1 MNPKFDM
8 ESSTF
13 SVSGKLTLETLKND
27 GWLCVNKSAKLSIIN
42 TSVQFDLSGVDHI
55 DSAGLAWLLN
65 FKKDASLDSVV
76 VSYTSAPEK
85 LMQLAALSGV
95 EHLLISK

>member
-1 MNPKFDM
+1 MTPEFDTVL
-8 ESSTF
+8 SRF
-13 SVSGKLTLETLKND
+13 SVAGDLTLETLKSD
-27 GWLCVNKSAKLSIIN
+27 GWLLVDKTTRSSLVETK
-42 TSVQFDLSGVDHI
+42 VQFDLASIDHI

-85 LMQLAALSGV
+85 LTQLAALSGV
-95 EHLLISK
+95 DHLLISK

>member
-1 MNPKFDM
+1 MSPEFDAT
-8 ESSTF
+8 SSRF
-13 SVSGKLTLETLKND
+13 SILGDLTLETLKSD
-27 GWLCVNKSAKLSIIN
+27 GWLLVDEPTRSSLTETGVN
-42 TSVQFDLSGVDHI
+42 FDLSGVDHI

-76 VSYTSAPEK
+76 ISFTSAPEK

-95 EHLLISK
+95 DHLLISK